1 MVPRLQDV
9 LDVLEE
15 VAPSRLA
22 EDWDNPGLQV
32 GDPSQEIRKILI
44 ALDPTLKALRQA
56 VSGGSQ
62 LLLTHHPLIFRPLS
76 CLDRKIYPGNVIFE
90 AVKEGISVAAAHTNL
105 DVAPGGINDMLASLF
120 NLEQVEVLEKKE
132 DHKITGAGLGRIG
145 NLQQP
150 MTLLA
155 VMETA
160 KTLLGTQNVRGLGG
174 KNLKIRR
181 VAVVGGTGGGMAAA
195 ASRMGA
201 DLLLTGDIS
210 HHEALEAQNHELAL
224 IDGGHFY
231 TEKAALRPI
240 KDRFEIMMQELGWDV
255 LVEIFEDENAPM

>member
-9 LDVLEE
+9 LDILEE

-22 EDWDNPGLQV
+22 EEWDNPGLQV
-32 GDPSQEIRKILI
+32 GDPSLEIQKILI
-44 ALDPTLKALRQA
+44 ALDPTLRALAQA
-56 VSGGSQ
+56 AAGGSQ

-76 CLDRKIYPGNVIFE
+76 RLDPKIYPGNVIFE
-90 AVKEGISVAAAHTNL
+90 AVKKEIAVAAAHTNL
-105 DVAPGGINDMLASLF
+105 DVVPGGINDMLASLF
-120 NLEQVEVLEKKE
+120 KLEHVEVLEKKE
-132 DHKITGAGLGRIG
+132 DQKITGAGLGRIG
-145 NLQQP
+145 NLKEP

-155 VMETA
+155 LMETA

-174 KNLKIRR
+174 KNLNIRR
-181 VAVVGGTGGGMAAA
+181 VAVVGGSGGGMAAA

-210 HHEALEAQNHELAL
+210 HHEALEALNYELAL

-240 KDRFEIMMQELGWDV
+240 KDRIEIMMRDLGWDV